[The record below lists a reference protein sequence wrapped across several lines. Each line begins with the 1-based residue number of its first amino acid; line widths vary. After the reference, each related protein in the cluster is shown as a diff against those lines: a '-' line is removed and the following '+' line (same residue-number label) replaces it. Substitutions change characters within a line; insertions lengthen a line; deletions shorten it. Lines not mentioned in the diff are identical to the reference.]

1 MPKYFAALAVAV
13 ALVLFWAQQESIP
26 EKTVIA
32 VVSHASVADPAL
44 EGVKSYLSKS
54 GYIEGENIVYHYG
67 GATGSIDALPAE
79 VDRLAALSPDLFLTL
94 STPATL
100 AVQQVAKAKNIPIVF
115 APNSDPVRTGIVNT
129 LQEPGHNTTGVTFG
143 PQEGKRLNWLTRLL
157 PHAKKICFP
166 YNPQDKSPR
175 LALQRLSK
183 LQETLGIEL
192 ITREVE
198 GQADLNSIIPTLCDA
213 TDAIFIPT
221 DALIASYL
229 PQFINTAD
237 QKGIALSVPHRKG
250 VEEGALTSYGFS
262 IFDLGQQAGRLI
274 QLILNGA
281 NAGKLPVETAE
292 FKLVLNMKVAK
303 QLNLTFSDS
312 ILRQAIRIDQAAPE

>member
-44 EGVKSYLSKS
+44 DGVKSYLTKS

-100 AVQQVAKAKNIPIVF
+100 AVQRVAKADNIPVVF
-115 APNSDPVRTGIVNT
+115 APNSDPVRIGVVNT

-143 PQEGKRLNWLTRLL
+143 PQEGKRLKWLTRLV
-157 PHAKKICFP
+157 PPAKKICFP
-166 YNPQDKSPR
+166 YNPQ
-175 LALQRLSK
+175 
-183 LQETLGIEL
+183 ETLGIKL

-198 GQADLNSIIPTLCDA
+198 GQDDLNEIIPNLCDT
-213 TDAIFIPT
+213 TDAVFIPT

-229 PQFINTAD
+229 PQFIKTAAK
-237 QKGIALSVPHRKG
+237 KGIALSVPHRKG

-262 IFDLGQQAGRLI
+262 VFDVGQQAGRLI

-281 NAGKLPVETAE
+281 DAGKLPVETAE
-292 FKLVLNMKVAK
+292 FKLVLNMKVVK
-303 QLNLTFSDS
+303 QWNLTLSDS
-312 ILRQAIRIDQAAPE
+312 ILRQAIRLDQAAYE